1 MKHNESNL
9 QIACVNWFRWQFPGL
24 ALLLFAVP
32 NGGKRAKKLVK
43 TKFGYK
49 TVSLEG
55 SRLKQE
61 GATSGVADLIL
72 LYGNGT
78 HNALC
83 IEMKY
88 GKGRQ
93 SKVQKD
99 WQEAAEQHGNRYEV
113 INTFENFQ
121 KLIYNYLQET
131 DFGKK
136 I

>member
-9 QIACVNWFRWQFPGL
+9 QIACVNWFRMQYPKL

-72 LYGNGT
+72 LYGNET
-78 HNALC
+78 HHSLC

-88 GKGRQ
+88 GRNGQ
-93 SKVQKD
+93 SQQQKD
-99 WQEAAEQHGNRYEV
+99 WQKAAEQHGNRYEV
-113 INTFENFQ
+113 INTFEGFQ
-121 KLIYNYLQET
+121 ELIFNYLEKT
-131 DFGKK
+131 GFGKK